1 MAKIQKKTLFLQP
14 ISSFNIIFMSQFTD
28 FGLNSAL
35 LKAIGELGFENPM
48 PIQEQAIPVLLER
61 DTDFVGLAQTGTGK
75 TAAFGLP
82 LLQKI
87 DAEQR
92 CVQALILCPTRE
104 LCMQITK
111 DLRNYAKYIPEI
123 LVVPVYGGASIE
135 LQFKDLAKKP
145 QIIVATP
152 GRLRDMIRR
161 NRVDFSNVSSMIL
174 DEADEMLNMGFQEEV
189 DDILEYMPKEGRH
202 TMLFSATMPKEVEAI
217 LNKYMTDPVKVAV
230 GERNSGTANV
240 DHRYYMMAAKDRYS
254 VLKRIIDYTPSIY
267 GIIFCRT
274 KLETQEIA
282 DSLIQDGYNAAALHG
297 DLSQAMRDNVM
308 DHFRKRSLQ
317 LLVATDVAARG
328 IDVKELTHIIN
339 YNLPDDIETYVH
351 RSGRTGRADKRGIC
365 ISLVHLREKHKVKQI
380 EKIVGRPIERA
391 TIPTGKEVCE
401 KQLFNHIDRIE
412 HVDIN
417 REDIDDYLPVIFKK
431 LEWMSREELITRMV
445 ALNFNRFL
453 DYYKD
458 AVDLNVDENAEKKD
472 KKERKKERDRQD
484 ETMKR
489 LYFGLGKNDHI
500 LPQKIIG
507 KINDVTRSKNIPI
520 GRIDL
525 FNDYSYVDVDESFVP
540 MILECFSDPLMNP
553 KGIVVE
559 VAKEQPKREKK
570 SFADK
575 KEGEKKT
582 RKEEKHNRDDFHE
595 EESFEKK
602 SKRKSKD
609 FDDDKP
615 KYKVERSR
623 DGHEWLDPD
632 WRNHL
637 DDIDV
642 FIDDDDER
650 PSRKKR
656 NEERGFGSKKETS
669 PKTGSKKEKSS
680 ATKRSSRSGFRSS
693 DYDVDGPRSS
703 RKSSSKSSSTKESGR
718 GRRGAARHEEPDYYS
733 PKRRR
738 K

>member
-1 MAKIQKKTLFLQP
+1 
-14 ISSFNIIFMSQFTD
+14 MSQFTD
-28 FGLNSAL
+28 FGLDSAL

-48 PIQEQAIPVLLER
+48 PIQEQTIPVLLER

-87 DAEQR
+87 DASQR

-123 LVVPVYGGASIE
+123 LIVPVYGGASIE

-161 NRVDFSNVSSMIL
+161 NRVDFSNVRTMIL

-189 DDILEYMPKEGRH
+189 DDILEYMPKEGRN

-217 LNKYMTDPVKVAV
+217 LNKYMSDPVKVAV

-240 DHRYYMMAAKDRYS
+240 DHRYYMMAAKDRYA

-365 ISLVHLREKHKVKQI
+365 ISLVHLREKNKIKQI

-391 TIPTGKEVCE
+391 MIPTGKEVCE

-458 AVDLNVDENAEKKD
+458 AVDLNADDKAEKKD
-472 KKERKKERDRQD
+472 RQERKKERDRMDQ
-484 ETMKR
+484 TMKR
-489 LYFGLGKNDHI
+489 LYFGMGKNDHV

-507 KINDVTRSKNIPI
+507 KINDVTRTKNIPI

-525 FNDYSYVDVDESFVP
+525 FPDFSYVDVEESFVP
-540 MILECFSDPLMNP
+540 MILECFADPRRNP
-553 KGIVVE
+553 QGIVVE

-570 SFADK
+570 ASSEGEPK
-575 KEGEKKT
+575 KEERRGEKKE
-582 RKEEKHNRDDFHE
+582 RR
-595 EESFEKK
+595 EKK
-602 SKRKSKD
+602 EHREKD
-609 FDDDKP
+609 RP
-615 KYKVERSR
+615 KYKSERSR

-632 WRNHL
+632 WREHL
-637 DDIDV
+637 DDIEMFV
-642 FIDDDDER
+642 DEEDTR

-656 NEERGFGSKKETS
+656 NAERGFGSN
-669 PKTGSKKEKSS
+669 
-680 ATKRSSRSGFRSS
+680 
-693 DYDVDGPRSS
+693 
-703 RKSSSKSSSTKESGR
+703 R
-718 GRRGAARHEEPDYYS
+718 GRRGAARHEESGFYS
-733 PKRRR
+733 PKRRGGRR

>member
-1 MAKIQKKTLFLQP
+1 
-14 ISSFNIIFMSQFTD
+14 MSQFTD
-28 FGLNSAL
+28 FGLDSAL

-48 PIQEQAIPVLLER
+48 PIQEQTIPVLLER

-82 LLQKI
+82 LLQKV
-87 DAEQR
+87 DPSQR

-123 LVVPVYGGASIE
+123 LIVPVYGGASIE
-135 LQFKDLAKKP
+135 LQFKDLARKP

-161 NRVDFSNVSSMIL
+161 NRVDFTDVKTMIL

-189 DDILEYMPKEGRH
+189 DDILEYMPKERN

-282 DSLIQDGYNAAALHG
+282 DNLIQDGYNAAALHG

-365 ISLVHLREKHKVKQI
+365 LSLINLREKSKIKQI
-380 EKIVGRPIERA
+380 EKIVGRPFEKA
-391 TIPTGKEVCE
+391 MIPTGKEVCE

-412 HVDIN
+412 HVNIN
-417 REDIDDYLPVIFKK
+417 SEEIDDYLPVVFRK
-431 LEWMSREELITRMV
+431 LDWMSREELITRMV

-458 AVDLNVDENAEKKD
+458 AVDLNVSEKDEKKD
-472 KKERKKERDRQD
+472 RRELKKEREHRD

-489 LYFGLGKNDHI
+489 LYFGMGKNDHI

-507 KINDVTRSKNIPI
+507 KINDVTHSKNIPI

-525 FNDYSYVDVDESFVP
+525 FGDYSYVDVEESFVP
-540 MILECFSDPLMNP
+540 LILDCFADPHNNP
-553 KGIVVE
+553 RGIVVE
-559 VAKEQPKREKK
+559 VAKEQPERKKSSEKK
-570 SFADK
+570 DF
-575 KEGEKKT
+575 GEKKE
-582 RKEEKHNRDDFHE
+582 RKERRDRDEFRGDRKEKRDDFRE
-595 EESFEKK
+595 KRERKDDDFFEKK
-602 SKRKSKD
+602 SKKKKKD

-615 KYKVERSR
+615 YYKSERSR
-623 DGHEWLDPD
+623 DGREWLDPD
-632 WRNHL
+632 WKDHL
-637 DDIDV
+637 DDIEV
-642 FIDDDDER
+642 FIDDDDR
-650 PSRKKR
+650 PSRKQR
-656 NEERGFGSKKETS
+656 NAERGFGAK
-669 PKTGSKKEKSS
+669 KSS
-680 ATKRSSRSGFRSS
+680 G
-693 DYDVDGPRSS
+693 
-703 RKSSSKSSSTKESGR
+703 SSSKGGSSRGGSSRGGSSRGSSSRGGGYSSRESNR
-718 GRRGAARHEEPDYYS
+718 GRRGASRYEDDYYS
-733 PKRRR
+733 PRRR
-738 K
+738 GGGRRR

>member
-1 MAKIQKKTLFLQP
+1 MQP
-14 ISSFNIIFMSQFTD
+14 NLYYYSIIYFMSQFTD
-28 FGLNSAL
+28 FGLNPAL
-35 LKAIGELGFENPM
+35 LKAIKELGFENPM
-48 PIQEQAIPVLLER
+48 PIQEKTIPVLLEK
-61 DTDFVGLAQTGTGK
+61 DVDFVGLAQTGTGK

-82 LLQKI
+82 LLNKI
-87 DAEQR
+87 DETQR

-104 LCMQITK
+104 LCMQITR

-123 LVVPVYGGASIE
+123 LIVPVYGGASIE
-135 LQFKDLAKKP
+135 VQFKDLAKKP

-161 NRVDFSNVSSMIL
+161 NRVDFSNVKTMIL

-240 DHRYYMMAAKDRYS
+240 DHIYYMMAAKDRYM
-254 VLKRIIDYTPSIY
+254 VLKRIIDYTPAIY

-282 DSLIQDGYNAAALHG
+282 DNLIQDGYNAAALHG

-365 ISLVHLREKHKVKQI
+365 LSLINLREKSKIKRI
-380 EKIVGRPIERA
+380 EKIVGRPFEKA
-391 TIPTGKEVCE
+391 MIPTGKEVCE

-417 REDIDDYLPVIFKK
+417 REDIDDYLPVILRK

-458 AVDLNVDENAEKKD
+458 AIDLNVSDKEEKKD
-472 KKERKKERDRQD
+472 RKERKKERDHQD

-489 LYFGLGKNDHI
+489 LYFGMGKNDHI

-525 FNDYSYVDVDESFVP
+525 YGDYSYVDVEESFVP
-540 MILECFSDPLMNP
+540 MILESFADPRNNP
-553 KGIVVE
+553 RGIVVE
-559 VAKEQPKREKK
+559 VAKEQPDRKK
-570 SFADK
+570 GSS
-575 KEGEKKT
+575 E
-582 RKEEKHNRDDFHE
+582 RKERRDRDDFRGGE
-595 EESFEKK
+595 RRERRDRRDDDFFEKK
-602 SKRKSKD
+602 SKKKKD

-615 KYKVERSR
+615 FYKSERSR
-623 DGHEWLDPD
+623 DGREWLDPD
-632 WRNHL
+632 WKDHL

-642 FIDDDDER
+642 FIDDDDR
-650 PSRKKR
+650 PSRKER
-656 NEERGFGSKKETS
+656 NAERGFGSS
-669 PKTGSKKEKSS
+669 RGGSKGG
-680 ATKRSSRSGFRSS
+680 SSRG
-693 DYDVDGPRSS
+693 GSS
-703 RKSSSKSSSTKESGR
+703 RGGSSRGSSSRDSGR
-718 GRRGAARHEEPDYYS
+718 GRRGASRYDDDYYA
-733 PKRRR
+733 PRRR
-738 K
+738 GGGGRRR

>member
-1 MAKIQKKTLFLQP
+1 
-14 ISSFNIIFMSQFTD
+14 MSQFTD
-28 FGLNSAL
+28 FGLNPAL
-35 LKAIGELGFENPM
+35 LRAIKELGFENPM
-48 PIQEQAIPVLLER
+48 PIQEQTIPVLLEQ
-61 DTDFVGLAQTGTGK
+61 DVDFVGLAQTGTGK

-82 LLQKI
+82 LLNKI

-92 CVQALILCPTRE
+92 CIQALLLCPTRE
-104 LCMQITK
+104 LCMQITR
-111 DLRNYAKYIPEI
+111 DLRNYARYIPEI
-123 LVVPVYGGASIE
+123 LIVPVYGGASIE

-161 NRVDFSNVSSMIL
+161 NRVDFSNVKTMIL

-240 DHRYYMMAAKDRYS
+240 DHIYYMMAAKDRYS

-282 DSLIQDGYNAAALHG
+282 DNLIQDGYNAAALHG
-297 DLSQAMRDNVM
+297 DLSQGMRDNVM

-365 ISLVHLREKHKVKQI
+365 LSLINLREKSKIKKI
-380 EKIVGRPIERA
+380 EKIVGRPFEKA
-391 TIPTGKEVCE
+391 MIPTGKEVCE

-417 REDIDDYLPVIFKK
+417 REEIDDYLPVVFRK
-431 LEWMSREELITRMV
+431 LDWMSREELITRMV

-458 AVDLNVDENAEKKD
+458 AVDLNVTEREEKKD
-472 KKERKKERDRQD
+472 RKERQIEREHRD

-489 LYFGLGKNDHI
+489 LYFGMGKNDHI

-525 FNDYSYVDVDESFVP
+525 YPDFSYVDVEESFVP
-540 MILECFSDPLMNP
+540 LILECFADPHSNP
-553 KGIVVE
+553 RGIVVE
-559 VAKEQPKREKK
+559 IAKEQPERKK
-570 SFADK
+570 ASG
-575 KEGEKKT
+575 GEKKGSSE
-582 RKEEKHNRDDFHE
+582 RKERKERRDRDEFREKRERRDDDFA
-595 EESFEKK
+595 EKK
-602 SKRKSKD
+602 SKKKKKD
-609 FDDDKP
+609 RDDDRP
-615 KYKVERSR
+615 YYKSERSR
-623 DGHEWLDPD
+623 DGREWLEPD
-632 WRNHL
+632 WKEHL
-637 DDIDV
+637 DDIEV
-642 FIDDDDER
+642 FIDDDDR
-650 PSRKKR
+650 PSRKQR
-656 NEERGFGSKKETS
+656 NAERGFGAKKGN
-669 PKTGSKKEKSS
+669 GS
-680 ATKRSSRSGFRSS
+680 ASSRG
-693 DYDVDGPRSS
+693 GSS
-703 RKSSSKSSSTKESGR
+703 RGGSSRGGGSRGSSRGSSSRASGR
-718 GRRGAARHEEPDYYS
+718 GRRGASRYEDDFYAP
-733 PKRRR
+733 RRR
-738 K
+738 GGGRRR

>member
-1 MAKIQKKTLFLQP
+1 
-14 ISSFNIIFMSQFTD
+14 MSQFTD
-28 FGLNSAL
+28 FGLNPAL
-35 LKAIGELGFENPM
+35 VKAIKEMGFENPM
-48 PIQEQAIPVLLER
+48 PIQEKAIPVLLER
-61 DTDFVGLAQTGTGK
+61 DVDFVGLAQTGTGK

-82 LLQKI
+82 LLNKI
-87 DAEQR
+87 DETQH

-104 LCMQITK
+104 LCMQITR
-111 DLRNYAKYIPEI
+111 DLRNYARYIPEI
-123 LVVPVYGGASIE
+123 LIVPVYGGASIE

-161 NRVDFSNVSSMIL
+161 NRVDFSNVKTMIL

-240 DHRYYMMAAKDRYS
+240 DHIYYMMAAKDRYS
-254 VLKRIIDYTPSIY
+254 VLKRIIDYTPAIY

-282 DSLIQDGYNAAALHG
+282 DNLIQDGYNAAALHG
-297 DLSQAMRDNVM
+297 DLSQGMRDNVM

-351 RSGRTGRADKRGIC
+351 RSGRTGRADKRGLC
-365 ISLVHLREKHKVKQI
+365 LSLINLREKSKIKRI
-380 EKIVGRPIERA
+380 EKIVGRPFEKGM
-391 TIPTGKEVCE
+391 IPTGKEVCE

-417 REDIDDYLPVIFKK
+417 REEIDDYLPVVFRK

-458 AVDLNVDENAEKKD
+458 AIDLNVDEKDEKKD
-472 KKERKKERDRQD
+472 RRELKKEREHRD

-489 LYFGLGKNDHI
+489 LYFGMGKNDHI

-507 KINDVTRSKNIPI
+507 KINDVTHSKNIPI

-525 FNDYSYVDVDESFVP
+525 YGDYSYVDVDESFVP
-540 MILECFSDPLMNP
+540 MILDCFADPHNNP
-553 KGIVVE
+553 RGIVVE
-559 VAKEQPKREKK
+559 VAKEQPERKK
-570 SFADK
+570 S
-575 KEGEKKT
+575 GEKKDFGEKKE
-582 RKEEKHNRDDFHE
+582 RKERRDRDEFREKRNRHDEDF
-595 EESFEKK
+595 FEKK
-602 SKRKSKD
+602 SKKKKKD
-609 FDDDKP
+609 FDDDRTY
-615 KYKVERSR
+615 YKSERSR

-632 WRNHL
+632 WKEHM

-642 FIDDDDER
+642 FIDDDDR
-650 PSRKKR
+650 PSRKQR
-656 NEERGFGSKKETS
+656 NAERGFGSS
-669 PKTGSKKEKSS
+669 RGG
-680 ATKRSSRSGFRSS
+680 SSRGGSS
-693 DYDVDGPRSS
+693 KGSSS
-703 RKSSSKSSSTKESGR
+703 RGGYSSSRESGR
-718 GRRGAARHEEPDYYS
+718 GRRGASRYEDNSFYS
-733 PKRRR
+733 PRRR
-738 K
+738 GGGRRR

>member
-1 MAKIQKKTLFLQP
+1 MTNYYYFCSLNYNHTF
-14 ISSFNIIFMSQFTD
+14 IFMSQFTD
-28 FGLNSAL
+28 FGLNPAL
-35 LKAIGELGFENPM
+35 VKAIKEMGFENPM
-48 PIQEQAIPVLLER
+48 PIQEKAIPVLLER
-61 DTDFVGLAQTGTGK
+61 DVDFVGLAQTGTGK

-82 LLQKI
+82 LLNKI
-87 DAEQR
+87 DETQR

-104 LCMQITK
+104 LCMQITR
-111 DLRNYAKYIPEI
+111 DLRNYARYIPEI
-123 LVVPVYGGASIE
+123 LIVPVYGGASIE

-161 NRVDFSNVSSMIL
+161 NRVDFSNVKTMIL

-240 DHRYYMMAAKDRYS
+240 DHIYYMMAAKDRYS
-254 VLKRIIDYTPSIY
+254 VLKRIIDYTPAIY

-282 DSLIQDGYNAAALHG
+282 DNLIQDGYNAAALHG
-297 DLSQAMRDNVM
+297 DLSQGMRDNVM

-351 RSGRTGRADKRGIC
+351 RSGRTGRADKRGLC
-365 ISLVHLREKHKVKQI
+365 LSLINLREKSKIKRI
-380 EKIVGRPIERA
+380 EKIVGRPFEKGM
-391 TIPTGKEVCE
+391 IPTGKEVCE

-417 REDIDDYLPVIFKK
+417 REEIDDYLPVVFRK

-458 AVDLNVDENAEKKD
+458 AIDLNVDEKDEKKD
-472 KKERKKERDRQD
+472 RKELKKEREHRD

-489 LYFGLGKNDHI
+489 LYFGMGKNDHI

-507 KINDVTRSKNIPI
+507 KINDVTHSKNIPI

-525 FNDYSYVDVDESFVP
+525 YGDYSYVDVDESFVP
-540 MILECFSDPLMNP
+540 MILDCFADPHNNP
-553 KGIVVE
+553 RGIVVE
-559 VAKEQPKREKK
+559 VAKEQPERKKSSEKK
-570 SFADK
+570 DF
-575 KEGEKKT
+575 GEKKE
-582 RKEEKHNRDDFHE
+582 RKERRDRDEFREKRNRHDDDF
-595 EESFEKK
+595 FEKK
-602 SKRKSKD
+602 SKKKKKD
-609 FDDDKP
+609 FDDDRTY
-615 KYKVERSR
+615 YKSERSR
-623 DGHEWLDPD
+623 DGREWLDPD
-632 WRNHL
+632 WKEHM

-642 FIDDDDER
+642 FLDDDDR
-650 PSRKKR
+650 PSRKQR
-656 NEERGFGSKKETS
+656 NAERGFGSS
-669 PKTGSKKEKSS
+669 RGG
-680 ATKRSSRSGFRSS
+680 SSRGGSS
-693 DYDVDGPRSS
+693 KGSSS
-703 RKSSSKSSSTKESGR
+703 RGGYSSSRESGR
-718 GRRGAARHEEPDYYS
+718 GRRGASRYEDNSFYS
-733 PKRRR
+733 PRRR
-738 K
+738 GGGRRR

>member
-1 MAKIQKKTLFLQP
+1 
-14 ISSFNIIFMSQFTD
+14 MSQFTD
-28 FGLNSAL
+28 FGLNPAL
-35 LKAIGELGFENPM
+35 LKAIKELGFENPM
-48 PIQEQAIPVLLER
+48 PIQEQTIPVLLEQEV
-61 DTDFVGLAQTGTGK
+61 DFVGLAQTGTGK

-82 LLQKI
+82 LLNKI
-87 DAEQR
+87 NAEER

-104 LCMQITK
+104 LCMQITR
-111 DLRNYAKYIPEI
+111 DLRSYAKYIPEI
-123 LVVPVYGGASIE
+123 LIVPVYGGASIE

-161 NRVDFSNVSSMIL
+161 NRVDFTNVKNMIL

-189 DDILEYMPKEGRH
+189 DDILEYMPKQRN
-202 TMLFSATMPKEVEAI
+202 TWLFSATMPKEVEAI

-240 DHRYYMMAAKDRYS
+240 DHKYYMMAAKDRYS
-254 VLKRIIDYTPSIY
+254 VLKRIIDYTPAIY

-282 DSLIQDGYNAAALHG
+282 DNLIQDGYNAAALHG

-317 LLVATDVAARG
+317 LLIATDVAARG

-351 RSGRTGRADKRGIC
+351 RSGRTGRADQRGIC
-365 ISLVHLREKHKVKQI
+365 ISLINLREKGKIKKI
-380 EKIVGRPIERA
+380 EKIVGRPFERA
-391 TIPTGKEVCE
+391 MIPTGKEVCE

-417 REDIDDYLPVIFKK
+417 REDIDDYLPVIFRK

-458 AVDLNVDENAEKKD
+458 AVDLNVDERDEKKD
-472 KKERKKERDRQD
+472 KKERRKERDHQD
-484 ETMKR
+484 QTMTR
-489 LYFGLGKNDHI
+489 LYFGMGKNDHV

-525 FNDYSYVDVDESFVP
+525 FGDYSYVDVDQSAVDL
-540 MILECFSDPLMNP
+540 ILECFADPRNNP
-553 KGIVVE
+553 RGIVVE
-559 VAKEQPKREKK
+559 VAKEQPDRKAKAAR
-570 SFADK
+570 
-575 KEGEKKT
+575 GEKKDSGE
-582 RKEEKHNRDDFHE
+582 RKERKERRERNDFRDKRDRRDEDFG
-595 EESFEKK
+595 EKK
-602 SKRKSKD
+602 SKKKKKDRD
-609 FDDDKP
+609 FDDDRP
-615 KYKVERSR
+615 FYKSERSR

-632 WRNHL
+632 WKDHM
-637 DDIDV
+637 DDIEV
-642 FIDDDDER
+642 FIDDDDR
-650 PSRKKR
+650 PSRKQR
-656 NEERGFGSKKETS
+656 NAERGFGAKKTSGGSSK
-669 PKTGSKKEKSS
+669 G
-680 ATKRSSRSGFRSS
+680 SSRGS
-693 DYDVDGPRSS
+693 SS
-703 RKSSSKSSSTKESGR
+703 RGGSSRGSSSRDSGR
-718 GRRGAARHEEPDYYS
+718 GRRGASRFDDDDYYA
-733 PKRRR
+733 PRRR
-738 K
+738 GGGRRR

>member
-1 MAKIQKKTLFLQP
+1 
-14 ISSFNIIFMSQFTD
+14 MSQFTD
-28 FGLNSAL
+28 FGLNPAL
-35 LKAIGELGFENPM
+35 LKAIKELGFENPM
-48 PIQEQAIPVLLER
+48 PIQEQTIPVLLEQEV
-61 DTDFVGLAQTGTGK
+61 DFVGLAQTGTGK

-82 LLQKI
+82 LLNKI
-87 DAEQR
+87 NAEER

-104 LCMQITK
+104 LCMQITR
-111 DLRNYAKYIPEI
+111 DLRSYAKYIPEI
-123 LVVPVYGGASIE
+123 LIVPVYGGASIE

-161 NRVDFSNVSSMIL
+161 NRVDFTNVKNMIL

-189 DDILEYMPKEGRH
+189 DDILEYMPKQRN
-202 TMLFSATMPKEVEAI
+202 TWLFSATMPKEVEAI

-240 DHRYYMMAAKDRYS
+240 DHKYYMMAAKDRYS
-254 VLKRIIDYTPSIY
+254 VLKRIIDYTPAIY

-282 DSLIQDGYNAAALHG
+282 DNLIQDGYNAAALHG

-317 LLVATDVAARG
+317 LLIATDVAARG

-351 RSGRTGRADKRGIC
+351 RSGRTGRADQRGIC
-365 ISLVHLREKHKVKQI
+365 ISLINLREKGKIKKI
-380 EKIVGRPIERA
+380 EKIVGRPFERA
-391 TIPTGKEVCE
+391 MIPTGKEVCE

-417 REDIDDYLPVIFKK
+417 REDIDDYLPVIFRK

-458 AVDLNVDENAEKKD
+458 AVDLNVDERDEKKD
-472 KKERKKERDRQD
+472 KKERRKERDHQD
-484 ETMKR
+484 QTMTR
-489 LYFGLGKNDHI
+489 LYFGMGKNDHV

-525 FNDYSYVDVDESFVP
+525 FGDYSYVDVDQSAVDL
-540 MILECFSDPLMNP
+540 ILECFADPRNNP
-553 KGIVVE
+553 RGIVVE
-559 VAKEQPKREKK
+559 VAKEQPDRKAKAAR
-570 SFADK
+570 
-575 KEGEKKT
+575 GEKKDSGE
-582 RKEEKHNRDDFHE
+582 RKERKERRERNDFRDKRDRRDEDFG
-595 EESFEKK
+595 EKK
-602 SKRKSKD
+602 SKKKKKDRD
-609 FDDDKP
+609 FDDDRP
-615 KYKVERSR
+615 FYKSERSR
-623 DGHEWLDPD
+623 DGREWLDPD
-632 WRNHL
+632 WKDHM
-637 DDIDV
+637 DDIEV
-642 FIDDDDER
+642 FIDDDDR
-650 PSRKKR
+650 PSRKQR
-656 NEERGFGSKKETS
+656 NAERGFGAKKTSGGSSK
-669 PKTGSKKEKSS
+669 G
-680 ATKRSSRSGFRSS
+680 SSRGS
-693 DYDVDGPRSS
+693 SS
-703 RKSSSKSSSTKESGR
+703 RGGSSRGSSSRDSGR
-718 GRRGAARHEEPDYYS
+718 GRRGASRFDDDDYYA
-733 PKRRR
+733 PRRR
-738 K
+738 GGGRRR

>member
-1 MAKIQKKTLFLQP
+1 
-14 ISSFNIIFMSQFTD
+14 MSQFTD
-28 FGLNSAL
+28 FGLNPAL
-35 LKAIGELGFENPM
+35 LRAIKELGFENPM
-48 PIQEQAIPVLLER
+48 PIQEQTIPVLLEQ
-61 DTDFVGLAQTGTGK
+61 DVDFVGLAQTGTGK

-82 LLQKI
+82 LLNKI

-92 CVQALILCPTRE
+92 CIQALILCPTRE
-104 LCMQITK
+104 LCMQITR
-111 DLRNYAKYIPEI
+111 DLRNYARYIPEI
-123 LVVPVYGGASIE
+123 LIVPVYGGASIE

-161 NRVDFSNVSSMIL
+161 NRVDFTNVKTMIL

-240 DHRYYMMAAKDRYS
+240 DHIYYMMAAKDRYS

-282 DSLIQDGYNAAALHG
+282 DNLIQDGYNAAALHG
-297 DLSQAMRDNVM
+297 DLSQGMRDNVM

-365 ISLVHLREKHKVKQI
+365 LSLINLREKSKIKKI
-380 EKIVGRPIERA
+380 EKIVGRPFEKA
-391 TIPTGKEVCE
+391 MIPTGKEVCE

-417 REDIDDYLPVIFKK
+417 REEIDDYLPVVFRK
-431 LEWMSREELITRMV
+431 LDWMSREELITRMV

-458 AVDLNVDENAEKKD
+458 AVDLNVTEREEKKD
-472 KKERKKERDRQD
+472 RKERQIEREHRD

-489 LYFGLGKNDHI
+489 LYFGMGKNDHI

-525 FNDYSYVDVDESFVP
+525 YPDFSYVDVEESFVP
-540 MILECFSDPLMNP
+540 LILECFADPHSNP
-553 KGIVVE
+553 RGIVVE
-559 VAKEQPKREKK
+559 VAKEQPERKK
-570 SFADK
+570 ASG
-575 KEGEKKT
+575 GEKKGSGE
-582 RKEEKHNRDDFHE
+582 RKERKERRERDEFREKRERRDDDFA
-595 EESFEKK
+595 EKK
-602 SKRKSKD
+602 SKKKKKER
-609 FDDDKP
+609 DDDRP
-615 KYKVERSR
+615 YYKSERSR
-623 DGHEWLDPD
+623 DGREWLEPD
-632 WRNHL
+632 WKEHL
-637 DDIDV
+637 DDIEV
-642 FIDDDDER
+642 FIDDDDR
-650 PSRKKR
+650 PSRKQR
-656 NEERGFGSKKETS
+656 NAERGFGAKK
-669 PKTGSKKEKSS
+669 GSGS
-680 ATKRSSRSGFRSS
+680 ASSRG
-693 DYDVDGPRSS
+693 GSS
-703 RKSSSKSSSTKESGR
+703 RGGSSRGGGSRGSSRGSSSRESGR
-718 GRRGAARHEEPDYYS
+718 GRRGASRYEDDFYAP
-733 PKRRR
+733 RRR
-738 K
+738 GGGRRR

>member
-1 MAKIQKKTLFLQP
+1 M
-14 ISSFNIIFMSQFTD
+14 
-28 FGLNSAL
+28 
-35 LKAIGELGFENPM
+35 KAIGELGFENPM
-48 PIQEQAIPVLLER
+48 PIQEQTIPVLLER

-87 DAEQR
+87 DSSQR
-92 CVQALILCPTRE
+92 SVQALILCPTRE

-161 NRVDFSNVSSMIL
+161 NRVDFTNVKTMIL

-189 DDILEYMPKEGRH
+189 DDILEYMPKERN

-240 DHRYYMMAAKDRYS
+240 DHKYYMMAAKDRYS

-365 ISLVHLREKHKVKQI
+365 ISLVHLREKHKIKQI

-391 TIPTGKEVCE
+391 MIPTGKEVCE

-458 AVDLNVDENAEKKD
+458 AIDLNVDASDDRKD
-472 KKERKKERDRQD
+472 KKERKKERDRMDQ
-484 ETMKR
+484 TMKR
-489 LYFGLGKNDHI
+489 LYFGVGKNDHI

-507 KINDVTRSKNIPI
+507 KINDVTNSRNIPI

-525 FNDYSYVDVDESFVP
+525 FNDYSYVDVEESFVP
-540 MILECFSDPLMNP
+540 MILECFSDPRKNP

-559 VAKEQPKREKK
+559 VAKEQPKREKPTQDP
-570 SFADK
+570 SSPS
-575 KEGEKKT
+575 
-582 RKEEKHNRDDFHE
+582 RSSSSSRP
-595 EESFEKK
+595 S
-602 SKRKSKD
+602 SPSSSSR
-609 FDDDKP
+609 P
-615 KYKVERSR
+615 QYKVERSR

-632 WRNHL
+632 WREHL

-642 FIDDDDER
+642 FLEEEDVR

-656 NEERGFGSKKETS
+656 SEERGFGA
-669 PKTGSKKEKSS
+669 KKEKSVAKKEKS
-680 ATKRSSRSGFRSS
+680 TGSRNEKGSRSKKESSSNSFGFRSS
-693 DYDVDGPRSS
+693 DYDINGPRPSSTSRSS
-703 RKSSSKSSSTKESGR
+703 RTSRSSSSSR
-718 GRRGAARHEEPDYYS
+718 GRRGAARNEEPSYYS
-733 PKRRR
+733 PKRRGGKR
-738 K
+738 R

>member
-1 MAKIQKKTLFLQP
+1 
-14 ISSFNIIFMSQFTD
+14 MSQFTD
-28 FGLNSAL
+28 FGLNPAL
-35 LKAIGELGFENPM
+35 LRAIKELGFENPM
-48 PIQEQAIPVLLER
+48 PIQEQTIPVLLEQ
-61 DTDFVGLAQTGTGK
+61 DVDFVGLAQTGTGK

-82 LLQKI
+82 LLNKI

-92 CVQALILCPTRE
+92 CIQALILCPTRE
-104 LCMQITK
+104 LCMQITR
-111 DLRNYAKYIPEI
+111 DLRNYARYIPEI
-123 LVVPVYGGASIE
+123 LIVPVYGGASIE

-161 NRVDFSNVSSMIL
+161 NRVDFTNVKTMIL

-202 TMLFSATMPKEVEAI
+202 TMLFSATMPQEVEAI

-240 DHRYYMMAAKDRYS
+240 DHIYYMMAAKDRYS

-282 DSLIQDGYNAAALHG
+282 DNLIQDGYNAAALHG
-297 DLSQAMRDNVM
+297 DLSQGMRDNVM

-365 ISLVHLREKHKVKQI
+365 LSLINLREKSKIKKI
-380 EKIVGRPIERA
+380 EKIVGRPFEKGM
-391 TIPTGKEVCE
+391 IPTGKEVCE

-417 REDIDDYLPVIFKK
+417 REEIDDYLPVVFRK

-458 AVDLNVDENAEKKD
+458 AVDLNVNEREEKKD
-472 KKERKKERDRQD
+472 RKELKKEREHRD

-489 LYFGLGKNDHI
+489 LYFGMGKNDHI

-525 FNDYSYVDVDESFVP
+525 YPDFSYVDVEESFVP
-540 MILECFSDPLMNP
+540 LILDCFADPHSNP
-553 KGIVVE
+553 RGIVVE
-559 VAKEQPKREKK
+559 VAKEQPERKK
-570 SFADK
+570 ASS
-575 KEGEKKT
+575 GEKKEPAE
-582 RKEEKHNRDDFHE
+582 RKERKERRERDEFREKRERRERRDDAFT
-595 EESFEKK
+595 EKK
-602 SKRKSKD
+602 SKKRKKD
-609 FDDDKP
+609 FDDDRP
-615 KYKVERSR
+615 YYKSERSR

-632 WRNHL
+632 WKEHL
-637 DDIDV
+637 DDIEV
-642 FIDDDDER
+642 FIDDDDR
-650 PSRKKR
+650 PSRKQR
-656 NEERGFGSKKETS
+656 NAERGFGSKKS
-669 PKTGSKKEKSS
+669 GSASS
-680 ATKRSSRSGFRSS
+680 KGGSSRG
-693 DYDVDGPRSS
+693 GSS
-703 RKSSSKSSSTKESGR
+703 RGGSSRGSSSRGGGYSSSRDSGR
-718 GRRGAARHEEPDYYS
+718 GRRGAARYEDDYYS
-733 PKRRR
+733 PRRR
-738 K
+738 GGGRRR

>member
-1 MAKIQKKTLFLQP
+1 MQP
-14 ISSFNIIFMSQFTD
+14 NLYYYSIIYFMSQFTD
-28 FGLNSAL
+28 FGLNPAL
-35 LKAIGELGFENPM
+35 LKAIKELGFENPM
-48 PIQEQAIPVLLER
+48 PIQEKTIPVLLEK
-61 DTDFVGLAQTGTGK
+61 DVDFVGLAQTGTGK

-82 LLQKI
+82 LLNKI
-87 DAEQR
+87 DETQR

-104 LCMQITK
+104 LCMQITR

-123 LVVPVYGGASIE
+123 LIVPVYGGASIE
-135 LQFKDLAKKP
+135 VQFKDLAKKP

-161 NRVDFSNVSSMIL
+161 NRVDFSNVKTMIL

-189 DDILEYMPKEGRH
+189 DDILEYMPKEGRN

-240 DHRYYMMAAKDRYS
+240 DHIYYMMAAKDRYM

-282 DSLIQDGYNAAALHG
+282 DNLIQDGYNAAALHG

-365 ISLVHLREKHKVKQI
+365 LSLINLREKSKIKRI
-380 EKIVGRPIERA
+380 EKIVGRPFEKA
-391 TIPTGKEVCE
+391 MIPTGKEVCE

-417 REDIDDYLPVIFKK
+417 REDIDDYLPVILRK

-458 AVDLNVDENAEKKD
+458 AIDLNVSDKEEKKD
-472 KKERKKERDRQD
+472 RKERKKERDHQD

-489 LYFGLGKNDHI
+489 LYFGMGKNDHI

-525 FNDYSYVDVDESFVP
+525 YGDYSYVDVEESFVP
-540 MILECFSDPLMNP
+540 MILESFADPRNNP
-553 KGIVVE
+553 RGIVVE
-559 VAKEQPKREKK
+559 VAKEQPDRKK
-570 SFADK
+570 GSS
-575 KEGEKKT
+575 E
-582 RKEEKHNRDDFHE
+582 RKERRDRDDFRGGE
-595 EESFEKK
+595 RREKRDRRDDDFFEKK
-602 SKRKSKD
+602 SKKKKD

-615 KYKVERSR
+615 FYKSERSR
-623 DGHEWLDPD
+623 DGREWLDPD
-632 WRNHL
+632 WKDHL

-642 FIDDDDER
+642 FIDDDDR
-650 PSRKKR
+650 PSRKER
-656 NEERGFGSKKETS
+656 NAERGFGGSRG
-669 PKTGSKKEKSS
+669 GSKGG
-680 ATKRSSRSGFRSS
+680 SSRG
-693 DYDVDGPRSS
+693 GSS
-703 RKSSSKSSSTKESGR
+703 RGGSSRGSSSRDSGR
-718 GRRGAARHEEPDYYS
+718 GRRGASRYDDDYYA
-733 PKRRR
+733 PRRR
-738 K
+738 GGGGRRR

>member
-1 MAKIQKKTLFLQP
+1 
-14 ISSFNIIFMSQFTD
+14 MSQFTD
-28 FGLNSAL
+28 FGLNPAL
-35 LKAIGELGFENPM
+35 LKAIKELGFENPM
-48 PIQEQAIPVLLER
+48 PIQEQTIPVLLEQEV
-61 DTDFVGLAQTGTGK
+61 DFVGLAQTGTGK

-82 LLQKI
+82 LLNKI
-87 DAEQR
+87 NAEER

-104 LCMQITK
+104 LCMQITR
-111 DLRNYAKYIPEI
+111 DLRSYAKYIPEI
-123 LVVPVYGGASIE
+123 LIVPVYGGASIE

-161 NRVDFSNVSSMIL
+161 NRVDFTNVKNMIL

-189 DDILEYMPKEGRH
+189 DDILEYMPKQRN
-202 TMLFSATMPKEVEAI
+202 TWLFSATMPKEVEAI

-240 DHRYYMMAAKDRYS
+240 DHKYYMMAAKDRYS
-254 VLKRIIDYTPSIY
+254 VLKRIIDYTPAIY

-282 DSLIQDGYNAAALHG
+282 DNLIQDGYNAAALHG

-317 LLVATDVAARG
+317 LLIATDVAARG

-351 RSGRTGRADKRGIC
+351 RSGRTGRADQRGIC
-365 ISLVHLREKHKVKQI
+365 ISLINLREKGKIKKI
-380 EKIVGRPIERA
+380 EKIVGRPFERA
-391 TIPTGKEVCE
+391 MIPTGKEVCE

-417 REDIDDYLPVIFKK
+417 REDIDDYLPVIFRK

-458 AVDLNVDENAEKKD
+458 AVDLNVDERDEKKD
-472 KKERKKERDRQD
+472 KKERRKERDHQD
-484 ETMKR
+484 QTMTR
-489 LYFGLGKNDHI
+489 LYFGMGKNDHV

-525 FNDYSYVDVDESFVP
+525 FGDYSYVDVDQSAVDL
-540 MILECFSDPLMNP
+540 ILECFADPRNNP
-553 KGIVVE
+553 RGIVVE
-559 VAKEQPKREKK
+559 VAKEQPDRKAKAAR
-570 SFADK
+570 
-575 KEGEKKT
+575 GEKKDSGE
-582 RKEEKHNRDDFHE
+582 RKERKERRERDDFRDKRDRRDE
-595 EESFEKK
+595 DFGEKK
-602 SKRKSKD
+602 SKKKKKDRD
-609 FDDDKP
+609 FDDDRP
-615 KYKVERSR
+615 FYKSERSR
-623 DGHEWLDPD
+623 DGREWLDPD
-632 WRNHL
+632 WKDHM
-637 DDIDV
+637 DDIEV
-642 FIDDDDER
+642 FIDDDDR
-650 PSRKKR
+650 PSRKQR
-656 NEERGFGSKKETS
+656 NAERGFGAKKTSGGSSK
-669 PKTGSKKEKSS
+669 G
-680 ATKRSSRSGFRSS
+680 SSRGS
-693 DYDVDGPRSS
+693 SS
-703 RKSSSKSSSTKESGR
+703 RGGSSRGSSSRDLGR
-718 GRRGAARHEEPDYYS
+718 GRRGASRFDDDDYYA
-733 PKRRR
+733 PRRR
-738 K
+738 GGGRRR

>member
-1 MAKIQKKTLFLQP
+1 
-14 ISSFNIIFMSQFTD
+14 MSQFTD
-28 FGLNSAL
+28 FGLNPAL
-35 LKAIGELGFENPM
+35 LKAIEELGFENPM
-48 PIQEQAIPVLLER
+48 PIQEQAIPVLLEQ
-61 DTDFVGLAQTGTGK
+61 DVDFVGLAQTGTGK

-87 DAEQR
+87 DATQR

-111 DLRNYAKYIPEI
+111 DLQHYAKYIPEI

-161 NRVDFSNVSSMIL
+161 NRVDFSKVKTMIL

-202 TMLFSATMPKEVEAI
+202 TMLFSATMPQEVEAI
-217 LNKYMTDPVKVAV
+217 LNKYMSNPVKVAV

-240 DHRYYMMAAKDRYS
+240 DHKYYMMAAKDRYS

-328 IDVKELTHIIN
+328 IDVRELTHIIN

-391 TIPTGKEVCE
+391 MIPTGKEVCE

-431 LEWMSREELITRMV
+431 LEWMTREELITRMV

-458 AVDLNVDENAEKKD
+458 AIDLNVDEKTEKKD
-472 KKERKKERDRQD
+472 KLERKKDRANRD
-484 ETMKR
+484 EGLKR

-507 KINDVTRSKNIPI
+507 KINDVTHTKDIRI

-525 FNDYSYVDVDESFVP
+525 FDDFSYVDVEETYIP
-540 MILECFSDPLMNP
+540 MILECFSDPRKNP

-559 VAKEQPKREKK
+559 VAKEQPKRE
-570 SFADK
+570 A
-575 KEGEKKT
+575 KEAK
-582 RKEEKHNRDDFHE
+582 
-595 EESFEKK
+595 
-602 SKRKSKD
+602 KD
-609 FDDDKP
+609 FDNKDRDEKKERGGKKERREKKERHEDDRP
-615 KYKVERSR
+615 KYKSERSR

-632 WRNHL
+632 WRDKL
-637 DDIDV
+637 DDIEV
-642 FIDDDDER
+642 FLDQDDMR

-656 NEERGFGSKKETS
+656 NEERGFGAKKTS
-669 PKTGSKKEKSS
+669 NK
-680 ATKRSSRSGFRSS
+680 
-693 DYDVDGPRSS
+693 
-703 RKSSSKSSSTKESGR
+703 
-718 GRRGAARHEEPDYYS
+718 GRRGAARHEESSFYA
-733 PKRRR
+733 PKRHGGRR
-738 K
+738 R

>member
-1 MAKIQKKTLFLQP
+1 
-14 ISSFNIIFMSQFTD
+14 MSQFTD
-28 FGLNSAL
+28 FGLNPAL
-35 LKAIGELGFENPM
+35 LRAIKELGFENPM
-48 PIQEQAIPVLLER
+48 PIQEQTIPVLLEQ
-61 DTDFVGLAQTGTGK
+61 DVDFVGLAQTGTGK

-82 LLQKI
+82 LLNKI

-92 CVQALILCPTRE
+92 CIQALILCPTRE
-104 LCMQITK
+104 LCMQITR
-111 DLRNYAKYIPEI
+111 DLRNYARYIPEI
-123 LVVPVYGGASIE
+123 LIVPVYGGASIE

-161 NRVDFSNVSSMIL
+161 NRVDFTNVKTMIL

-240 DHRYYMMAAKDRYS
+240 DHIYYMMAAKDRYS

-282 DSLIQDGYNAAALHG
+282 DNLIQDGYNAAALHG
-297 DLSQAMRDNVM
+297 DLSQGMRDNVM

-365 ISLVHLREKHKVKQI
+365 LSLINLREKSKIKKI
-380 EKIVGRPIERA
+380 EKIVGRPFEKA
-391 TIPTGKEVCE
+391 MIPTGKEVCE

-417 REDIDDYLPVIFKK
+417 REEIDDYLPVVFRK
-431 LEWMSREELITRMV
+431 LDWMSREELITRMV

-458 AVDLNVDENAEKKD
+458 AVDLNVTEREEKKD
-472 KKERKKERDRQD
+472 RKERQIEREHRD

-489 LYFGLGKNDHI
+489 LYFGMGKNDHI

-525 FNDYSYVDVDESFVP
+525 YPDFSYVDVEESFVP
-540 MILECFSDPLMNP
+540 LILECFADPHSNP
-553 KGIVVE
+553 RGIVVE
-559 VAKEQPKREKK
+559 VAKEQPERKK
-570 SFADK
+570 ASG
-575 KEGEKKT
+575 GEKKGSVE
-582 RKEEKHNRDDFHE
+582 RKERKERRERDEFREKRERRDDDFA
-595 EESFEKK
+595 EKK
-602 SKRKSKD
+602 SKKKKKER
-609 FDDDKP
+609 DDDRP
-615 KYKVERSR
+615 YYKSERSR
-623 DGHEWLDPD
+623 DGHEWLEPD
-632 WRNHL
+632 WKEHL
-637 DDIDV
+637 DDIEV
-642 FIDDDDER
+642 FIDDDDR
-650 PSRKKR
+650 PSRKQR
-656 NEERGFGSKKETS
+656 NAERGFGAKK
-669 PKTGSKKEKSS
+669 GSGS
-680 ATKRSSRSGFRSS
+680 ASSRG
-693 DYDVDGPRSS
+693 GSS
-703 RKSSSKSSSTKESGR
+703 RGGSSRGGGSRGSSRGSSSRESGR
-718 GRRGAARHEEPDYYS
+718 GRRGASRYEDDFYAP
-733 PKRRR
+733 RRR
-738 K
+738 GGGRRR

>member
-1 MAKIQKKTLFLQP
+1 
-14 ISSFNIIFMSQFTD
+14 MSQFTD
-28 FGLNSAL
+28 FGLNPAL
-35 LKAIGELGFENPM
+35 LKAIKELGFENPM
-48 PIQEQAIPVLLER
+48 PIQEKTIPVLLEK
-61 DTDFVGLAQTGTGK
+61 DVDFVGLAQTGTGK

-82 LLQKI
+82 LLNKI
-87 DAEQR
+87 DETQR

-104 LCMQITK
+104 LCMQITR

-123 LVVPVYGGASIE
+123 LIVPVYGGASIE
-135 LQFKDLAKKP
+135 VQFKDLAKKP

-161 NRVDFSNVSSMIL
+161 NRVDFSNVKTMIL

-240 DHRYYMMAAKDRYS
+240 DHIYYMMAAKDRYM

-282 DSLIQDGYNAAALHG
+282 DNLIQDGYNAAALHG

-365 ISLVHLREKHKVKQI
+365 LSLINLREKSKIKRI
-380 EKIVGRPIERA
+380 EKIVGRPFEKA
-391 TIPTGKEVCE
+391 MIPTGKEVCE

-417 REDIDDYLPVIFKK
+417 REDIDDYLPVILRK

-458 AVDLNVDENAEKKD
+458 AIDLNVSDKEEKKD
-472 KKERKKERDRQD
+472 RKERKKERDHQD

-489 LYFGLGKNDHI
+489 LYFGMGKNDHI

-525 FNDYSYVDVDESFVP
+525 YGDYSYVDVEESFVP
-540 MILECFSDPLMNP
+540 MILESFADPRNNP
-553 KGIVVE
+553 RGIVVE
-559 VAKEQPKREKK
+559 VAKEQPDRKK
-570 SFADK
+570 GNS
-575 KEGEKKT
+575 E
-582 RKEEKHNRDDFHE
+582 RKERRDRDDFRGGE
-595 EESFEKK
+595 RREKRDRRDDDFFEKK
-602 SKRKSKD
+602 SKKKKD

-615 KYKVERSR
+615 FYKSERSR
-623 DGHEWLDPD
+623 DGREWLDPD
-632 WRNHL
+632 WKDHL

-642 FIDDDDER
+642 FIDDDDR
-650 PSRKKR
+650 PSRKER
-656 NEERGFGSKKETS
+656 NAERGFGNSRG
-669 PKTGSKKEKSS
+669 GSKGG
-680 ATKRSSRSGFRSS
+680 SSRG
-693 DYDVDGPRSS
+693 GSS
-703 RKSSSKSSSTKESGR
+703 RGGSSRGSSSRDSGR
-718 GRRGAARHEEPDYYS
+718 GRRGASRYDDDYYA
-733 PKRRR
+733 PRRR
-738 K
+738 GGGGRRR

>member
-1 MAKIQKKTLFLQP
+1 
-14 ISSFNIIFMSQFTD
+14 MSQFTD
-28 FGLNSAL
+28 FGLNPAL

-48 PIQEQAIPVLLER
+48 PIQEQTIPVLLER

-87 DAEQR
+87 DASQR

-111 DLRNYAKYIPEI
+111 DLRNYSKYIPEI

-145 QIIVATP
+145 QVIVATP

-161 NRVDFSNVSSMIL
+161 NRVDFSNVKTMIL

-189 DDILEYMPKEGRH
+189 DDILEYMPKERN

-217 LNKYMTDPVKVAV
+217 LDKYMTDPVKVAV

-240 DHRYYMMAAKDRYS
+240 DHKYYMMAAKDRYS

-308 DHFRKRSLQ
+308 DHFRKHSLQ

-351 RSGRTGRADKRGIC
+351 RSGRTGRADKRGVC
-365 ISLVHLREKHKVKQI
+365 ISLVHLREKHKIKQI

-391 TIPTGKEVCE
+391 VIPTGKEVCE

-453 DYYKD
+453 DYYKN
-458 AVDLNVDENAEKKD
+458 AVDLNVDEKDERKD
-472 KKERKKERDRQD
+472 KKDRQKD
-484 ETMKR
+484 RATRDQGLKR
-489 LYFGLGKNDHI
+489 LYFGLGKNDHV

-507 KINDVTRSKNIPI
+507 KINDVTHSRNIRI

-525 FNDYSYVDVDESFVP
+525 FDDFSYVDVEETYIP
-540 MILECFSDPLMNP
+540 MILECFADPRNNP

-559 VAKEQPKREKK
+559 VAKEQPKREEKK
-570 SFADK
+570 SFDK
-575 KEGEKKT
+575 KEDKKPRGERSE
-582 RKEEKHNRDDFHE
+582 RKPREEKTERKSHNE
-595 EESFEKK
+595 EFASEALFEKK
-602 SKRKSKD
+602 SKKKAKD
-609 FDDDKP
+609 FDDKKP

-632 WRNHL
+632 WREHL

-642 FIDDDDER
+642 FVDDDDAR

-656 NEERGFGSKKETS
+656 NAERGFGSKKS
-669 PKTGSKKEKSS
+669 SKE
-680 ATKRSSRSGFRSS
+680 
-693 DYDVDGPRSS
+693 
-703 RKSSSKSSSTKESGR
+703 SSKSSSRGSSSRSSSSRYSSSERESSNR
-718 GRRGAARHEEPDYYS
+718 GRRGAARNEEPSYYS
-733 PKRRR
+733 PRHRGGKRR
-738 K
+738 

>member
-1 MAKIQKKTLFLQP
+1 ML
-14 ISSFNIIFMSQFTD
+14 QFTD
-28 FGLNSAL
+28 FGLDSAL

-48 PIQEQAIPVLLER
+48 PIQEQTIPVLLER

-87 DAEQR
+87 DASQR
-92 CVQALILCPTRE
+92 SVQALILCPTRE

-123 LVVPVYGGASIE
+123 LIVPVYGGASIE

-161 NRVDFSNVSSMIL
+161 NRVDFTNVNTMIL

-240 DHRYYMMAAKDRYS
+240 DHKYYMMAAKDRYS

-365 ISLVHLREKHKVKQI
+365 ISLVHLREKHKIKQI

-391 TIPTGKEVCE
+391 MIPTGKEVCE

-458 AVDLNVDENAEKKD
+458 AVDLNADDKAEKKD
-472 KKERKKERDRQD
+472 KAERKKERDRMDQ
-484 ETMKR
+484 TMKR
-489 LYFGLGKNDHI
+489 LYFGLGKNDHV

-507 KINDVTRSKNIPI
+507 KINDVTRTKNIPI

-525 FNDYSYVDVDESFVP
+525 FPDYSYVDVEESFVP
-540 MILECFSDPLMNP
+540 MILECFSDPRKNP
-553 KGIVVE
+553 QGIVVE

-570 SFADK
+570 AATSEKEERGERKERHEK
-575 KEGEKKT
+575 KE
-582 RKEEKHNRDDFHE
+582 RFEEDR
-595 EESFEKK
+595 
-602 SKRKSKD
+602 
-609 FDDDKP
+609 P

-632 WRNHL
+632 WREHL
-637 DDIDV
+637 DDIEV
-642 FIDDDDER
+642 FIDEEDER

-656 NEERGFGSKKETS
+656 NEERGFGSK
-669 PKTGSKKEKSS
+669 GSKKEKGSKKDKTSS
-680 ATKRSSRSGFRSS
+680 SKKEKASGSKRESRSSGSESRRESHSSGSVFRSS
-693 DYDVDGPRSS
+693 DYDIGPRQPRGSSS
-703 RKSSSKSSSTKESGR
+703 RDSGR
-718 GRRGAARHEEPDYYS
+718 GRRGAARNAEPDYYS
-733 PKRRR
+733 PKRRGGRR

>member
-1 MAKIQKKTLFLQP
+1 
-14 ISSFNIIFMSQFTD
+14 MSQFTD
-28 FGLNSAL
+28 FGLNPAL
-35 LKAIGELGFENPM
+35 VKAIKEMGFENPM
-48 PIQEQAIPVLLER
+48 PIQEKAIPVLLER
-61 DTDFVGLAQTGTGK
+61 DVDFVGLAQTGTGK

-82 LLQKI
+82 LLNKI
-87 DAEQR
+87 DETQH

-104 LCMQITK
+104 LCMQITR
-111 DLRNYAKYIPEI
+111 DLRNYARYIPEI
-123 LVVPVYGGASIE
+123 LIVPVYGGASIE

-161 NRVDFSNVSSMIL
+161 NRVDFSNVKTMIL

-240 DHRYYMMAAKDRYS
+240 DHIYYMMAAKDRYS
-254 VLKRIIDYTPSIY
+254 VLKRIIDYTPAIY

-282 DSLIQDGYNAAALHG
+282 DNLIQDGYNAAALHG
-297 DLSQAMRDNVM
+297 DLSQGMRDNVM

-351 RSGRTGRADKRGIC
+351 RSGRTGRADKRGLC
-365 ISLVHLREKHKVKQI
+365 LSLINLREKSKIKRI
-380 EKIVGRPIERA
+380 EKIVGRPFEKGM
-391 TIPTGKEVCE
+391 IPTGKEVCE

-417 REDIDDYLPVIFKK
+417 REEIDDYLPVVFRK

-458 AVDLNVDENAEKKD
+458 AIDLNVDEKDEKKD
-472 KKERKKERDRQD
+472 RKELKKEREHRD

-489 LYFGLGKNDHI
+489 LYFGMGKNDHI

-507 KINDVTRSKNIPI
+507 KINDVTHSKNIPI

-525 FNDYSYVDVDESFVP
+525 YGDYSYVDVDESFVP
-540 MILECFSDPLMNP
+540 MILDCFADPHNNP
-553 KGIVVE
+553 RGIVVE
-559 VAKEQPKREKK
+559 VAKEQPERKKSSEKK
-570 SFADK
+570 DF
-575 KEGEKKT
+575 GEKKE
-582 RKEEKHNRDDFHE
+582 RKERRDRDEFREKRNRHDDDF
-595 EESFEKK
+595 FEKK
-602 SKRKSKD
+602 SKKKKKD
-609 FDDDKP
+609 FDDDRTY
-615 KYKVERSR
+615 YKSERSR
-623 DGHEWLDPD
+623 DGREWLDPD
-632 WRNHL
+632 WKEHM

-642 FIDDDDER
+642 FIDDDDR
-650 PSRKKR
+650 PSRKQR
-656 NEERGFGSKKETS
+656 NAERGFGAK
-669 PKTGSKKEKSS
+669 KSS
-680 ATKRSSRSGFRSS
+680 STSRSSSSRSGS
-693 DYDVDGPRSS
+693 PRSS
-703 RKSSSKSSSTKESGR
+703 SSRSGSSSRESNR
-718 GRRGAARHEEPDYYS
+718 GRRGASRYDDNDFYS
-733 PKRRR
+733 PRRR
-738 K
+738 GGGRRR

>member
-1 MAKIQKKTLFLQP
+1 
-14 ISSFNIIFMSQFTD
+14 MSQFTD
-28 FGLNSAL
+28 FGLDSAL

-48 PIQEQAIPVLLER
+48 PIQEQTIPVLLER
-61 DTDFVGLAQTGTGK
+61 NTDFVGLAQTGTGK

-87 DAEQR
+87 DHSQR
-92 CVQALILCPTRE
+92 CIQALILCPTRE

-111 DLRNYAKYIPEI
+111 DLRNYAKYLPEI
-123 LVVPVYGGASIE
+123 LIVPVYGGASIE

-161 NRVDFSNVSSMIL
+161 NKVDFSNVRTMIL

-189 DDILEYMPKEGRH
+189 DGILEYMPKERN

-391 TIPTGKEVCE
+391 MIPTGKEVCE

-458 AVDLNVDENAEKKD
+458 AMDLNVDEKEAGKD
-472 KKERKKERDRQD
+472 KKERKKERERMDQ
-484 ETMKR
+484 TMKR
-489 LYFGLGKNDHI
+489 LYFGVGKNDHI

-507 KINDVTRSKNIPI
+507 KINDVTCTKNIPI

-525 FNDYSYVDVDESFVP
+525 FNDYSYVDVEESFVP
-540 MILECFSDPLMNP
+540 MILECFSDPRKNP

-559 VAKEQPKREKK
+559 VAKEQPKRNKP
-570 SFADK
+570 SQ
-575 KEGEKKT
+575 
-582 RKEEKHNRDDFHE
+582 EENNTPSGSSRP
-595 EESFEKK
+595 S
-602 SKRKSKD
+602 SSSSSSSSST
-609 FDDDKP
+609 P

-632 WRNHL
+632 WREHL
-637 DDIDV
+637 EDIDV
-642 FIDDDDER
+642 FLEEEDVR
-650 PSRKKR
+650 PSRRKR
-656 NEERGFGSKKETS
+656 NEERGFGAKKDAD
-669 PKTGSKKEKSS
+669 KKEKRSS
-680 ATKRSSRSGFRSS
+680 AKKEPASKKTSRSTGFRSS
-693 DYDVDGPRSS
+693 DYDIDGPRSS
-703 RKSSSKSSSTKESGR
+703 RSSRTSRSSSSSSSSSPSRSTR
-718 GRRGAARHEEPDYYS
+718 GRRGAARNEEPSYYS
-733 PKRRR
+733 PKRRGGRR

>member
-1 MAKIQKKTLFLQP
+1 
-14 ISSFNIIFMSQFTD
+14 MSQFTD
-28 FGLNSAL
+28 FGLNPAL
-35 LKAIGELGFENPM
+35 LKAIKELGFENPM
-48 PIQEQAIPVLLER
+48 PIQEKAIPVLLEK
-61 DTDFVGLAQTGTGK
+61 DVDFVGLAQTGTGK

-82 LLQKI
+82 LLNKI
-87 DAEQR
+87 DATQR

-104 LCMQITK
+104 LCMQITR
-111 DLRNYAKYIPEI
+111 DLRNYARYIPEI
-123 LVVPVYGGASIE
+123 LIVPVYGGASIE

-161 NRVDFSNVSSMIL
+161 NRVDFSNVKTMIL

-217 LNKYMTDPVKVAV
+217 LNKYMTDPMKVAV

-240 DHRYYMMAAKDRYS
+240 DHIYYMMAAKDRYS
-254 VLKRIIDYTPSIY
+254 VLKRIIDYTPAIY

-282 DSLIQDGYNAAALHG
+282 DNLIQDGYNAAALHG
-297 DLSQAMRDNVM
+297 DLSQGMRDNVM

-365 ISLVHLREKHKVKQI
+365 LSLINLREKSKIKKI
-380 EKIVGRPIERA
+380 EKIVGRPFEKGI
-391 TIPTGKEVCE
+391 IPTGKEVCE

-417 REDIDDYLPVIFKK
+417 REEIDDYLPVVFRK

-458 AVDLNVDENAEKKD
+458 AVDLNVSDRDEKKD
-472 KKERKKERDRQD
+472 KKERKKEREHRD
-484 ETMKR
+484 ETMMR
-489 LYFGLGKNDHI
+489 LYFGMGKNDHI

-525 FNDYSYVDVDESFVP
+525 YGDYSYVDVEESFVP
-540 MILECFSDPLMNP
+540 LILESFADPHSNP
-553 KGIVVE
+553 RGIVVE
-559 VAKEQPKREKK
+559 VAKDQPDRKK
-570 SFADK
+570 G
-575 KEGEKKT
+575 GEKKDFGEKKE
-582 RKEEKHNRDDFHE
+582 RKERRERDEFRGERREKRDDFGEKKERKTKYE
-595 EESFEKK
+595 EFSEKK
-602 SKRKSKD
+602 SKKKKKD

-615 KYKVERSR
+615 YYKSERSR
-623 DGHEWLDPD
+623 DGREWLDPD
-632 WRNHL
+632 WKDHL
-637 DDIDV
+637 DDIEV
-642 FIDDDDER
+642 FIDDDDR
-650 PSRKKR
+650 PSRKQR
-656 NEERGFGSKKETS
+656 NAERGFGSS
-669 PKTGSKKEKSS
+669 RGG
-680 ATKRSSRSGFRSS
+680 SSRG
-693 DYDVDGPRSS
+693 GSS
-703 RKSSSKSSSTKESGR
+703 RGGGSRGSSSRDSGR
-718 GRRGAARHEEPDYYS
+718 GRRGASRYDDGDYYS
-733 PKRRR
+733 PRRR
-738 K
+738 GGGRRR

>member
-1 MAKIQKKTLFLQP
+1 M
-14 ISSFNIIFMSQFTD
+14 
-28 FGLNSAL
+28 
-35 LKAIGELGFENPM
+35 KAIEELGFENPM
-48 PIQEQAIPVLLER
+48 PIQEQTIPVLLEQ
-61 DTDFVGLAQTGTGK
+61 DVDFVGLAQTGTGK

-87 DAEQR
+87 DASQR

-111 DLRNYAKYIPEI
+111 DLQHYAKYIPEI
-123 LVVPVYGGASIE
+123 LIVPVYGGASIE
-135 LQFKDLAKKP
+135 VQFKELARKP

-161 NRVDFSNVSSMIL
+161 NRVDFTNVKTMVL

-189 DDILEYMPKEGRH
+189 DDILEYMPKEGRN

-240 DHRYYMMAAKDRYS
+240 DHKYYMMAAKDRYS

-328 IDVKELTHIIN
+328 IDVRELTHIIN

-365 ISLVHLREKHKVKQI
+365 ISLVHLREKHKIRQI

-391 TIPTGKEVCE
+391 MIPTGKEVCE

-417 REDIDDYLPVIFKK
+417 REDIDDFLPVIFKK

-453 DYYKD
+453 DYYKN
-458 AVDLNVDENAEKKD
+458 AIDLNVDEKDAKKD
-472 KKERKKERDRQD
+472 KSERKKERDRMDQ
-484 ETMKR
+484 TMKR
-489 LYFGLGKNDHI
+489 LYFGVGKNDHI

-507 KINDVTRSKNIPI
+507 KINDVTCSKNIPI

-525 FNDYSYVDVDESFVP
+525 FADYSYVDVEDSFVP
-540 MILECFSDPLMNP
+540 MILECFSDPRKNP

-559 VAKEQPKREKK
+559 VAKEQPKRESKEAKK
-570 SFADK
+570 DFDHK
-575 KEGEKKT
+575 DRGEKKPREE
-582 RKEEKHNRDDFHE
+582 RKPQE
-595 EESFEKK
+595 EEMFEKK
-602 SKRKSKD
+602 SKKKSKV
-609 FDDDKP
+609 FDDEKP

-623 DGHEWLDPD
+623 DGHEWLDPN
-632 WRNHL
+632 WREHL

-642 FIDDDDER
+642 FFDEDDAR

-656 NEERGFGSKKETS
+656 NEERGFGA
-669 PKTGSKKEKSS
+669 KKEKGSS
-680 ATKRSSRSGFRSS
+680 SKKGSRSSGSESKKSSRSTGFRSS
-693 DYDVDGPRSS
+693 DYDIDGPRSS
-703 RKSSSKSSSTKESGR
+703 RGSSSKRSSSKESGR
-718 GRRGAARHEEPDYYS
+718 GRRGAARNAEPSYYS
-733 PKRRR
+733 PKRRGGKR
-738 K
+738 R

>member
-1 MAKIQKKTLFLQP
+1 
-14 ISSFNIIFMSQFTD
+14 MSQFTD
-28 FGLNSAL
+28 FGLNPAL
-35 LKAIGELGFENPM
+35 LRAIKELGFENPM
-48 PIQEQAIPVLLER
+48 PIQEKTIPVLLEK
-61 DTDFVGLAQTGTGK
+61 DIDFVGLAQTGTGK

-82 LLQKI
+82 LLNKI
-87 DAEQR
+87 DPEQR

-104 LCMQITK
+104 LCMQITR

-123 LVVPVYGGASIE
+123 LIVPVYGGASIE

-161 NRVDFSNVSSMIL
+161 NRVDFSNVKTMIL

-240 DHRYYMMAAKDRYS
+240 DHIYYMMAAKDRYS

-282 DSLIQDGYNAAALHG
+282 DNLIQDGYNAAALHG
-297 DLSQAMRDNVM
+297 DLSQGMRDNVM

-365 ISLVHLREKHKVKQI
+365 LSLINLREKSKIKRI
-380 EKIVGRPIERA
+380 EKIVGRPFEKA
-391 TIPTGKEVCE
+391 MIPTGKEVCE

-417 REDIDDYLPVIFKK
+417 REEIDDYLPVVFRK
-431 LEWMSREELITRMV
+431 LDWMSREELITRMV

-458 AVDLNVDENAEKKD
+458 AIDLNVNEKEEKRD
-472 KKERKKERDRQD
+472 RKELKKEREHRD

-489 LYFGLGKNDHI
+489 LYFGMGKNDHI

-507 KINDVTRSKNIPI
+507 KINDVTHSKNIPI

-525 FNDYSYVDVDESFVP
+525 YGDYSYVDVEESFVP
-540 MILECFSDPLMNP
+540 MILECFSDPRSNP
-553 KGIVVE
+553 RGIVVE
-559 VAKEQPKREKK
+559 VAKEQPERKKSSEKKDFGEKKERKERRDRDDRKRDDFREKREKH
-570 SFADK
+570 D
-575 KEGEKKT
+575 
-582 RKEEKHNRDDFHE
+582 DDF
-595 EESFEKK
+595 FEKK
-602 SKRKSKD
+602 SKKKKKD
-609 FDDDKP
+609 FDDDRTY
-615 KYKVERSR
+615 YKSERSR
-623 DGHEWLDPD
+623 DGREWLDPD
-632 WRNHL
+632 WKEHM
-637 DDIDV
+637 DDIEV
-642 FIDDDDER
+642 FLDDDDR
-650 PSRKKR
+650 PSRKQR
-656 NEERGFGSKKETS
+656 NAERGFGAK
-669 PKTGSKKEKSS
+669 KSS
-680 ATKRSSRSGFRSS
+680 SASRSG
-693 DYDVDGPRSS
+693 
-703 RKSSSKSSSTKESGR
+703 SSKSSSSRGGSSRSSSSRSSSSRDAGR
-718 GRRGAARHEEPDYYS
+718 GRRGAARYEDDYYS
-733 PKRRR
+733 PRRR
-738 K
+738 GGGRRR

>member
-1 MAKIQKKTLFLQP
+1 
-14 ISSFNIIFMSQFTD
+14 MSQFTD
-28 FGLNSAL
+28 FGLNPAL
-35 LKAIGELGFENPM
+35 LRAIKELGFENPM
-48 PIQEQAIPVLLER
+48 PIQEKTIPVLLEK
-61 DTDFVGLAQTGTGK
+61 DVDFVGLAQTGTGK

-82 LLQKI
+82 LLNKI

-104 LCMQITK
+104 LCMQITR

-123 LVVPVYGGASIE
+123 LIVPVYGGASIE

-161 NRVDFSNVSSMIL
+161 NRVDFSNVKTMIL

-240 DHRYYMMAAKDRYS
+240 DHIYYMMAAKDRYS

-282 DSLIQDGYNAAALHG
+282 DNLIQDGYNAAALHG
-297 DLSQAMRDNVM
+297 DLSQGMRDNVM

-351 RSGRTGRADKRGIC
+351 RSGRTGRADKRGLC
-365 ISLVHLREKHKVKQI
+365 LSLINLREKSKIKRI
-380 EKIVGRPIERA
+380 EKIVGRPFEKA
-391 TIPTGKEVCE
+391 MIPTGKEVCE

-417 REDIDDYLPVIFKK
+417 REEIDDYLPVVFRK
-431 LEWMSREELITRMV
+431 LDWMSREELITRMV

-458 AVDLNVDENAEKKD
+458 AVDLNVNEKDEKKD
-472 KKERKKERDRQD
+472 RKERRDRDEFRESRKERDD
-484 ETMKR
+484 
-489 LYFGLGKNDHI
+489 F
-500 LPQKIIG
+500 
-507 KINDVTRSKNIPI
+507 
-520 GRIDL
+520 
-525 FNDYSYVDVDESFVP
+525 
-540 MILECFSDPLMNP
+540 
-553 KGIVVE
+553 
-559 VAKEQPKREKK
+559 REKR
-570 SFADK
+570 D
-575 KEGEKKT
+575 
-582 RKEEKHNRDDFHE
+582 RHDDDF
-595 EESFEKK
+595 FEKK
-602 SKRKSKD
+602 SKKKKKD
-609 FDDDKP
+609 FDDDRTY
-615 KYKVERSR
+615 YKSERSR
-623 DGHEWLDPD
+623 DGREWLDPD
-632 WRNHL
+632 WKDHL
-637 DDIDV
+637 DDIEV
-642 FIDDDDER
+642 FIDDDDR
-650 PSRKKR
+650 PSRKQR
-656 NEERGFGSKKETS
+656 NAERGFGAKKS
-669 PKTGSKKEKSS
+669 GGASKSS
-680 ATKRSSRSGFRSS
+680 SSRGGSSRGGSSRGGSSRSGS
-693 DYDVDGPRSS
+693 SS
-703 RKSSSKSSSTKESGR
+703 RESNR
-718 GRRGAARHEEPDYYS
+718 GRRGASRYDDNDYYS
-733 PKRRR
+733 PRRR
-738 K
+738 GGGRRR

>member
-1 MAKIQKKTLFLQP
+1 
-14 ISSFNIIFMSQFTD
+14 MSQFTD
-28 FGLNSAL
+28 FGLDSAL

-48 PIQEQAIPVLLER
+48 PIQEQTIPVLLER

-87 DAEQR
+87 DPSQR
-92 CVQALILCPTRE
+92 CIQALILCPTRE

-111 DLRNYAKYIPEI
+111 DLRNYAKYLPEVLI
-123 LVVPVYGGASIE
+123 VPVYGGASIE

-161 NRVDFSNVSSMIL
+161 NRVDFTNVKTMIL

-189 DDILEYMPKEGRH
+189 DDILEYMPAERN

-230 GERNSGTANV
+230 GERNSGTVNV
-240 DHRYYMMAAKDRYS
+240 DHRYYMMAAKDRYA

-365 ISLVHLREKHKVKQI
+365 ISLVHLREKHKIKQI

-391 TIPTGKEVCE
+391 MIPTGKEVCE

-458 AVDLNVDENAEKKD
+458 AMDLNVDEKD
-472 KKERKKERDRQD
+472 AGKDRKERKKERERMDQ
-484 ETMKR
+484 TMKR
-489 LYFGLGKNDHI
+489 LYFGAGKNDHI

-507 KINDVTRSKNIPI
+507 KINDVTCSKNIPI

-525 FNDYSYVDVDESFVP
+525 FNDFSYVDVEESFVP
-540 MILECFSDPLMNP
+540 LILECFSDPRKNP

-570 SFADK
+570 TLDEKKDRGVRKAKDFADD
-575 KEGEKKT
+575 KT
-582 RKEEKHNRDDFHE
+582 Y
-595 EESFEKK
+595 
-602 SKRKSKD
+602 
-609 FDDDKP
+609 
-615 KYKVERSR
+615 YKVERSR

-632 WRNHL
+632 WRDKL
-637 DDIDV
+637 EDIEV
-642 FIDDDDER
+642 FFDEEDAR

-656 NEERGFGSKKETS
+656 NEERGFGAKKEKAS
-669 PKTGSKKEKSS
+669 GSKKEKAS
-680 ATKRSSRSGFRSS
+680 ASKKASGKGSGSVGKGFHSS
-693 DYDVDGPRSS
+693 DYDVEPRSRATRGTSS
-703 RKSSSKSSSTKESGR
+703 RSASSRGSAVKESGR
-718 GRRGAARHEEPDYYS
+718 GRRGAARNEEPSYYT
-733 PKRRR
+733 PKRRGGRR

>member
-1 MAKIQKKTLFLQP
+1 
-14 ISSFNIIFMSQFTD
+14 MSQFTD
-28 FGLNSAL
+28 FGLNPAL
-35 LKAIGELGFENPM
+35 LKAIKELGFENPM
-48 PIQEQAIPVLLER
+48 PIQEKTIPVLLEK
-61 DTDFVGLAQTGTGK
+61 DVDFVGLAQTGTGK

-82 LLQKI
+82 LLNKI
-87 DAEQR
+87 DETQR

-104 LCMQITK
+104 LCMQITR

-123 LVVPVYGGASIE
+123 LIVPVYGGASIE
-135 LQFKDLAKKP
+135 VQFKDLAKKP

-161 NRVDFSNVSSMIL
+161 NRVDFSNVKTMIL

-217 LNKYMTDPVKVAV
+217 LNKYMIDPVKVAV

-240 DHRYYMMAAKDRYS
+240 DHIYYMMAAKDRYM

-282 DSLIQDGYNAAALHG
+282 DNLIQDGYNAAALHG

-365 ISLVHLREKHKVKQI
+365 LSLINLREKSKIKRI
-380 EKIVGRPIERA
+380 EKIVGRPFEKA
-391 TIPTGKEVCE
+391 MIPTGKEVCE

-417 REDIDDYLPVIFKK
+417 REDIDDYLPVILRK

-458 AVDLNVDENAEKKD
+458 AIDLNVSDKEEKKD
-472 KKERKKERDRQD
+472 RKERKKERDHQD

-489 LYFGLGKNDHI
+489 LYFGMGKNDHI

-525 FNDYSYVDVDESFVP
+525 YGDYSYVDVEESFVP
-540 MILECFSDPLMNP
+540 MILESFADPRNNP
-553 KGIVVE
+553 RGIVVE
-559 VAKEQPKREKK
+559 VAKEQPDRKK
-570 SFADK
+570 GSS
-575 KEGEKKT
+575 E
-582 RKEEKHNRDDFHE
+582 RKERRDRDDFRGGE
-595 EESFEKK
+595 RRERRDRRDEDFFEKK
-602 SKRKSKD
+602 SKKKKD

-615 KYKVERSR
+615 FYKSERSR
-623 DGHEWLDPD
+623 DGREWLDPD
-632 WRNHL
+632 WKDHL

-642 FIDDDDER
+642 FIDDDDR
-650 PSRKKR
+650 PSRKER
-656 NEERGFGSKKETS
+656 NAERGFGSS
-669 PKTGSKKEKSS
+669 RGGSKGG
-680 ATKRSSRSGFRSS
+680 SSRG
-693 DYDVDGPRSS
+693 GSS
-703 RKSSSKSSSTKESGR
+703 RGGSSRGSSSRDSGR
-718 GRRGAARHEEPDYYS
+718 GRRGASRYDDDYYA
-733 PKRRR
+733 PRRR
-738 K
+738 GGGGRRR

>member
-1 MAKIQKKTLFLQP
+1 
-14 ISSFNIIFMSQFTD
+14 MSQFTD
-28 FGLNSAL
+28 FGLNPAL
-35 LKAIGELGFENPM
+35 LKAIKELGFENPM
-48 PIQEQAIPVLLER
+48 PIQEKTIPVLLEK
-61 DTDFVGLAQTGTGK
+61 DVDFVGLAQTGTGK

-82 LLQKI
+82 LLNKI
-87 DAEQR
+87 DETQR

-104 LCMQITK
+104 LCMQITR

-123 LVVPVYGGASIE
+123 LIVPVYGGASIE
-135 LQFKDLAKKP
+135 VQFKDLAKKP

-161 NRVDFSNVSSMIL
+161 NRVDFSNVKTMIL

-240 DHRYYMMAAKDRYS
+240 DHIYYMMAAKDRYM
-254 VLKRIIDYTPSIY
+254 VLKRIIDYTPAIY

-282 DSLIQDGYNAAALHG
+282 DNLIQDGYNAAALHG

-365 ISLVHLREKHKVKQI
+365 LSLINLREKSKIKRI
-380 EKIVGRPIERA
+380 EKIVGRPFEKA
-391 TIPTGKEVCE
+391 MIPTGKEVCE

-417 REDIDDYLPVIFKK
+417 REDIDDYLPVILRK

-458 AVDLNVDENAEKKD
+458 AIDLNVSDKEEKKD
-472 KKERKKERDRQD
+472 RKERKKERDHQD

-489 LYFGLGKNDHI
+489 LYFGMGKNDHI

-525 FNDYSYVDVDESFVP
+525 YGDYSYVDVEESFVS
-540 MILECFSDPLMNP
+540 MILESFADPRNNP
-553 KGIVVE
+553 RGIVVE
-559 VAKEQPKREKK
+559 VAKEQPDRKK
-570 SFADK
+570 GSS
-575 KEGEKKT
+575 E
-582 RKEEKHNRDDFHE
+582 RKERRDRDDFRGGERRERRDRRDDGRHGE
-595 EESFEKK
+595 RDDDFFEKK
-602 SKRKSKD
+602 SKKKKD

-615 KYKVERSR
+615 FYKSERSR
-623 DGHEWLDPD
+623 DGREWLDPD
-632 WRNHL
+632 WKDHL

-642 FIDDDDER
+642 FIDDDDR
-650 PSRKKR
+650 PSRKER
-656 NEERGFGSKKETS
+656 NAERGFGSS
-669 PKTGSKKEKSS
+669 RGGSKGG
-680 ATKRSSRSGFRSS
+680 SSRG
-693 DYDVDGPRSS
+693 GSS
-703 RKSSSKSSSTKESGR
+703 RGGSSRGSSSRDSGR
-718 GRRGAARHEEPDYYS
+718 GRRGASRYDDDYYA
-733 PKRRR
+733 PRRR
-738 K
+738 GGGGRRR

>member
-1 MAKIQKKTLFLQP
+1 
-14 ISSFNIIFMSQFTD
+14 MSQFTD
-28 FGLNSAL
+28 FGLNPAL
-35 LKAIGELGFENPM
+35 LRAIKELGFENPM
-48 PIQEQAIPVLLER
+48 PIQEQTIPVLLEQ
-61 DTDFVGLAQTGTGK
+61 DVDFVGLAQTGTGK

-82 LLQKI
+82 LLNKI

-92 CVQALILCPTRE
+92 CIQALILCPTRE
-104 LCMQITK
+104 LCMQITR
-111 DLRNYAKYIPEI
+111 DLRNYARYIPEI
-123 LVVPVYGGASIE
+123 LIVPVYGGASIE

-161 NRVDFSNVSSMIL
+161 NRVDFTNVKTMIL

-240 DHRYYMMAAKDRYS
+240 DHIYYMMAAKDRYS

-282 DSLIQDGYNAAALHG
+282 DNLIQDGYNAAALHG
-297 DLSQAMRDNVM
+297 DLSQGMRDNVM

-365 ISLVHLREKHKVKQI
+365 LSLINLREKSKIKKI
-380 EKIVGRPIERA
+380 EKIVGRPFEKA
-391 TIPTGKEVCE
+391 MIPTGKEVCE

-417 REDIDDYLPVIFKK
+417 REEIDDYLPVVFRK
-431 LEWMSREELITRMV
+431 LDWMSREELITRMV

-458 AVDLNVDENAEKKD
+458 AVDLNVTEREEKKD
-472 KKERKKERDRQD
+472 RKERQIEREHRD

-489 LYFGLGKNDHI
+489 LYFGMGKNDHI

-525 FNDYSYVDVDESFVP
+525 YPDFSYVDVEESFVP
-540 MILECFSDPLMNP
+540 LILECFADPHSNP
-553 KGIVVE
+553 RGIVVE
-559 VAKEQPKREKK
+559 VAKEQPERKK
-570 SFADK
+570 ASG
-575 KEGEKKT
+575 GEKKGSSE
-582 RKEEKHNRDDFHE
+582 RKERKERRDRDEFREKRERRDDDFA
-595 EESFEKK
+595 EKK
-602 SKRKSKD
+602 SKKKKKER
-609 FDDDKP
+609 DDDRP
-615 KYKVERSR
+615 YYKSERSR
-623 DGHEWLDPD
+623 DGREWLEPD
-632 WRNHL
+632 WKEHL
-637 DDIDV
+637 DDIEV
-642 FIDDDDER
+642 FIDDDDR
-650 PSRKKR
+650 PSRKQR
-656 NEERGFGSKKETS
+656 NAERGFGAKK
-669 PKTGSKKEKSS
+669 GSGS
-680 ATKRSSRSGFRSS
+680 ASSRG
-693 DYDVDGPRSS
+693 GSS
-703 RKSSSKSSSTKESGR
+703 RGGSSRGGGSRGSSRGSSSRASGR
-718 GRRGAARHEEPDYYS
+718 GRRGASRYEDDFYAP
-733 PKRRR
+733 RRR
-738 K
+738 GGGRRR

>member
-1 MAKIQKKTLFLQP
+1 M
-14 ISSFNIIFMSQFTD
+14 
-28 FGLNSAL
+28 
-35 LKAIGELGFENPM
+35 KAIEELGFENPM
-48 PIQEQAIPVLLER
+48 PIQEKAIPVLLEQ
-61 DTDFVGLAQTGTGK
+61 DLDFVGLAQTGTGK

-87 DAEQR
+87 DATQR

-104 LCMQITK
+104 LCMQITR
-111 DLRNYAKYIPEI
+111 DLQHYAKYIPEI
-123 LVVPVYGGASIE
+123 YIVPVYGGASIE
-135 LQFKDLAKKP
+135 VQFKELARKP
-145 QIIVATP
+145 QVIVATP

-161 NRVDFSNVSSMIL
+161 NRVDFTNVKVMIL

-189 DDILEYMPKEGRH
+189 DDILEYMPKERN

-217 LNKYMTDPVKVAV
+217 LDKYMNNPVKVAV

-240 DHRYYMMAAKDRYS
+240 DHKYYMMAAKDRYS

-328 IDVKELTHIIN
+328 IDVSDLTHIIN

-391 TIPTGKEVCE
+391 MIPTGKEVCE

-458 AVDLNVDENAEKKD
+458 AVDLNVDEKSEKKD
-472 KKERKKERDRQD
+472 KVERKKERDRQD

-507 KINDVTRSKNIPI
+507 KINDVTCTKNIPI

-525 FNDYSYVDVDESFVP
+525 FNDYSYVDVEESFVP
-540 MILECFSDPLMNP
+540 MILECFSDPRKNP

-570 SFADK
+570 DADRKGRDEK
-575 KEGEKKT
+575 KSRDEKKT
-582 RKEEKHNRDDFHE
+582 R
-595 EESFEKK
+595 
-602 SKRKSKD
+602 
-609 FDDDKP
+609 DDDKP

-642 FIDDDDER
+642 FIDEEDER

-656 NEERGFGSKKETS
+656 NEERGFGAKKGSESSKKTASKSKKETGTS
-669 PKTGSKKEKSS
+669 ESRKG
-680 ATKRSSRSGFRSS
+680 SRSMGNGFRSS
-693 DYDVDGPRSS
+693 DYDVDSRSS
-703 RKSSSKSSSTKESGR
+703 KRSSSKSSSSRESSR

-738 K
+738 R